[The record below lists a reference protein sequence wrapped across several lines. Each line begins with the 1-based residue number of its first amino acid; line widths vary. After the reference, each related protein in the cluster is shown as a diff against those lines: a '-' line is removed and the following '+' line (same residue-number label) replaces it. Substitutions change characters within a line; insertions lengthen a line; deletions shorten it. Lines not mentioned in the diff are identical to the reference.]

1 MRRTCTLWQP
11 LPVLLCA
18 LSLGACGAR
27 QSDAALQRTRPPLA
41 PYPNL
46 LMGCD
51 SQPACDA
58 LLNHVPSWTQPTSE
72 RTELYEAVLRTT
84 LALMWLDGMK
94 GNDWMPC
101 LGLSTNTPGYLAP
114 DPSIVKAVAETG
126 RPVASAGDCGFDNH
140 GLPLHLPSRRQ
151 AIYVYVERPDRDRGP
166 RIHGDTATAIG
177 AYYAAMLAGAGYE
190 CTYVR
195 GERTW
200 YATRCLMAW
209 IS

>member
-1 MRRTCTLWQP
+1 
-11 LPVLLCA
+11 
-18 LSLGACGAR
+18 
-27 QSDAALQRTRPPLA
+27 
-41 PYPNL
+41 
-46 LMGCD
+46 MGCD
-51 SQPACDA
+51 SHPECWS
-58 LLNHVPSWTQPTSE
+58 LLNHVPAWRQPTSE
-72 RTELYEAVLRTT
+72 HTELYEAVLRTT
-84 LALMWLDGMK
+84 LAVMWLEGHR
-94 GNDWMPC
+94 GDWVPC
-101 LGLSTNTPGYLAP
+101 LGFDAETPGFLAP
-114 DPSIVKAVAETG
+114 DSSIVEAVREAG
-126 RPVASAGDCGFDNH
+126 RPVASAAECGFDNH

-151 AIYVYVERPDRDRGP
+151 AIYVYVERPDRDWGP